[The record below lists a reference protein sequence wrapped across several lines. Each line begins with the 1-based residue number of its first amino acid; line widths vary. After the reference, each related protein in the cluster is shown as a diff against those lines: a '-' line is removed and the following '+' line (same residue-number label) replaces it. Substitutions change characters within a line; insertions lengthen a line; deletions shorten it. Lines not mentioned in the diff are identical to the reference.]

1 MLPLPLAFSLLL
13 LLMMF
18 AGVDASTAAV
28 VGGSVVGA
36 IALLVVV
43 CLIIWY
49 VRVYKKRKP
58 AAAAKDIHSATK
70 TNLSV
75 GEIPQH
81 SNRGPS
87 SGNPP
92 TSGSP
97 TRLHVPP
104 GSAPN
109 HLVLPIVDVRLPLV
123 LHPGVSN
130 ISPTYS
136 PSAMLIYAFEE
147 LTLATNG
154 FSEQNLLGKGGFGSV
169 YKGELPSGK
178 LAAIKKLD
186 LREDNVQSGVP
197 SKRFFQGEREF
208 QAEVKIISGIHHRNL
223 VCLLGYCIS
232 GDQRLLVYEYMPN
245 NSVTF
250 HLRAGREDPRA
261 KILDW
266 ATRMRIALGS
276 AKGFAYL
283 HEDCTPRVI
292 HRDVKSNNILL
303 DSNFGAKVSDFGLA
317 QFFPDEDTHVS
328 ATLAGTMGYL
338 APEYSAG
345 GKLTPKS
352 DVYSFGVVLLE
363 LISGRSPLALV
374 VWAGRLLAQAL
385 EDGKFEALVDPRL
398 EKKYNYGEMER
409 MVACAEACIRFSP
422 EDRPNMSQVVRV
434 LEGVMPLDDLKFKP
448 KLINCQS
455 SCHDAE
461 YDRGEED
468 VQRMGNTVLKAE
480 HRHKTF

>member
-18 AGVDASTAAV
+18 AGVDGSTTAV

-36 IALLVVV
+36 IAIVVLMVV
-43 CLIIWY
+43 CLIICY

-58 AAAAKDIHSATK
+58 AAAAKDIPSASK
-70 TNLSV
+70 ANSSV
-75 GEIPQH
+75 GPIPQH

-87 SGNPP
+87 
-92 TSGSP
+92 SGSP

-109 HLVLPIVDVRLPLV
+109 HLVLPIVDARLPLV

-136 PSAMLIYAFEE
+136 PSAMVIHTFEE
-147 LTLATNG
+147 LALATNG

-328 ATLAGTMGYL
+328 ITLAGTMGYL
-338 APEYSAG
+338 APEYSSG

-385 EDGKFEALVDPRL
+385 EDGKFETLVDPRL
-398 EKKYNYGEMER
+398 QKNYNYCEMVR
-409 MVACAEACIRFSP
+409 MVACAEACIRVPP

-434 LEGVMPLDDLKFKP
+434 LEGVMYPDDLKLKP

-455 SCHDAE
+455 SGHDAE
-461 YDRGEED
+461 HDSGKD
-468 VQRMGNTVLKAE
+468 VQRMGNTIHKAQ
-480 HRHKTF
+480 HRHRTL